1 MTLPIKKSSEVA
13 FFKDTDM
20 EENRSH
26 RLIVRFKPTE
36 FELIE
41 KRFKK
46 TLFRKLSE
54 YTRNVLLEKTITVTY
69 RDKAMD
75 DILEELILLR
85 RELNAVGNNLNQAM
99 RNINAAHGNA
109 DAKLWMNLLT
119 TISNRVEP
127 AINQIK
133 EQMNKYADLWS
144 QKSKAEKA

>member
-1 MTLPIKKSSEVA
+1 
-13 FFKDTDM
+13 M

-46 TLFRKLSE
+46 TTFRKLSE

-99 RNINAAHGNA
+99 RTINAAHGNA
-109 DAKLWMNLLT
+109 DAKLWLNLLK
-119 TISNRVEP
+119 TISGRVEP

-133 EQMNKYADLWS
+133 EQMNQYADLWS
-144 QKSKAEKA
+144 QKSKAAKA

>member
-1 MTLPIKKSSEVA
+1 
-13 FFKDTDM
+13 M

-36 FELIE
+36 FEQIE

-54 YTRNVLLEKTITVTY
+54 YTRHVLLEKTITVTY

-85 RELNAVGNNLNQAM
+85 RELNAIGNNLNQSV

-119 TISNRVEP
+119 TVSNRVEP
-127 AINQIK
+127 AINHIK
-133 EQMNKYADLWS
+133 EQMNQYADLWS
-144 QKSKAEKA
+144 QKSKAGKA